1 MLTLGLQ
8 KYVNKKKKIYKKQL
22 KKYFE
27 KKFFNLDC
35 YKILSLNPQKAVFQF

>member
-8 KYVNKKKKIYKKQL
+8 KYENEKKKFYKKQL

-27 KKFFNLDC
+27 KKFYNLDS
-35 YKILSLNPQKAVFQF
+35 ILGTRCLNLY